1 MLSMQR
7 QACRLA
13 AVLLISACESSPLRP
28 ADGPELAVQS
38 NQVLTLDF
46 DADASC
52 TGEEVTGTLRLHQV
66 VSSTTD
72 ARGRL
77 HTQFHGNVQ
86 GGAVTGSS
94 SGTVYRLV
102 STGHETDS
110 ALLDGPPPLHYTQTL
125 TANLVSAGPLQ
136 NAVLHLVRHVTI
148 NADGTVTSEVER
160 ETLECRG

>member
-1 MLSMQR
+1 MRR

-13 AVLLISACESSPLRP
+13 AVLLIAACEPSPLRP

-38 NQVLTLDF
+38 NRIIPLDF
-46 DADASC
+46 AANAGC

-72 ARGRL
+72 AQGRL

-86 GGAVTGSS
+86 GGSATGSS

-102 STGHETDS
+102 STGHETDG

-125 TANLVSAGPLQ
+125 TAKLVSAGPLQ

-148 NADGTVTSEVER
+148 NGNGTVTSEVER